1 MKKIIFIFLAA
12 VCSTMMASAQT
23 EVSRTHKPIEVK
35 YRGEVNLG
43 YAIGGHMKGENGL
56 KAKSGLGRVF
66 VETVHGVTISKYAFV
81 GGGVGFQFYH
91 GKMKEMYNGE
101 KDDAKWNT
109 LTIPL
114 FVNLRGMYPV
124 NDNLK
129 PFINLALGGSIV
141 ACSGF
146 NQKEGGNNGY
156 GDYYEDYYGSSEKT
170 KLHGGFYCDFGAGVQ
185 YKRWNFSIGL
195 QHQDFVAKYTVK
207 DYYGNET
214 EKSKF
219 GTNSFYVK
227 LGVAF

>member
-1 MKKIIFIFLAA
+1 MKKFLFILAIA
-12 VCSTMMASAQT
+12 VCSTVMASAQT

-35 YRGEVNLG
+35 YQGEVNLG
-43 YAIGGHMKGENGL
+43 YAVGGHMKGENGV

-66 VETVHGVTISKYAFV
+66 VETIHGVTISKYAFF
-81 GGGVGFQFYH
+81 GGGIGFQFYS
-91 GKMKEMYNGE
+91 GKMKEMSNTE
-101 KDDAKWNT
+101 KDNAKWNT

-129 PFINLALGGSIV
+129 PFVNLALGGSIV
-141 ACSGF
+141 ACSDY
-146 NQKEGGNNGY
+146 NSKKETGY
-156 GDYYEDYYGSSEKT
+156 GYYRSVEQT

-195 QHQDFVAKYTVK
+195 QHQGFVAKNTLNGY
-207 DYYGNET
+207 DYDDET

-227 LGVAF
+227 LGITF